1 MSPSLTILCDGLFY
15 FPNTKSVYL
24 HLNKNEKF
32 RKYCQIR
39 YFFGII
45 TLERNFAKTKGGILL
60 KQAKA
65 ILIALF
71 LGLVVGLTLNLAAPS
86 IFEPLNQYVF
96 NPIGQLFIRLIKML
110 VVPVVFISIVLGA
123 AGLGD
128 PKQLGRIGLKSISF
142 FLVTTAVAISIAVT
156 FALIIKPGAGGN
168 FKTEGLKY
176 EGAKTETSFVDTLLN
191 IVPDNPAKAMADG
204 NMLQIIAFAVLIGLG
219 IAILGKRVQGI
230 HSLLEQGN
238 ELMMY
243 LVNLVMKLAPIGT
256 FGLLA
261 SSVGKM
267 GLAGVAAMFKYMIV
281 VMLVLIIH
289 GVFVYGG
296 LLKVLAKESIVRFF
310 KHFGPVMAIGFSTSS
325 SNASL
330 PFAMKT
336 AQDKLGVPKA
346 ISSFVQPLGATI
358 NMDGTAI
365 MQGVATVFIAQVYGV
380 ELTLPQLAM
389 VVLTAVLASIGT
401 AGVPGVGLVM
411 LTMVLNQVNLPVEGI
426 ALIIGI
432 DRILDMSRTAVNIS
446 GDAIC
451 AMIVAKSEEK
461 YNTDQSAAS

>member
-1 MSPSLTILCDGLFY
+1 MNLESNF
-15 FPNTKSVYL
+15 TKT
-24 HLNKNEKF
+24 N
-32 RKYCQIR
+32 
-39 YFFGII
+39 
-45 TLERNFAKTKGGILL
+45 
-60 KQAKA
+60 A

-86 IFEPLNQYVF
+86 IFEPLNQYAF
-96 NPIGQLFIRLIKML
+96 NPLGQLFIRLIKML
-110 VVPVVFISIVLGA
+110 VVPVVFISIVLWA

-156 FALIIKPGAGGN
+156 FALIIKRGAGGN
-168 FKTEGLKY
+168 FKTDGLKY

-204 NMLQIIAFAVLIGLG
+204 NMLQIIAFAALIGLG
-219 IAILGKRVQGI
+219 LAVLGKPVQGV

-267 GLAGVAAMFKYMIV
+267 GLAGVVAMFKYMIV

-296 LLKVLAKESIVRFF
+296 LLKVLAKESIIRFF

-336 AQDKLGVPKA
+336 AQEKLGVPKA

-389 VVLTAVLASIGT
+389 LVLTAVLASIGT

>member
-1 MSPSLTILCDGLFY
+1 MNLESNF
-15 FPNTKSVYL
+15 TK
-24 HLNKNEKF
+24 
-32 RKYCQIR
+32 
-39 YFFGII
+39 
-45 TLERNFAKTKGGILL
+45 T
-60 KQAKA
+60 KA

-86 IFEPLNQYVF
+86 IFEPLNQYAF
-96 NPIGQLFIRLIKML
+96 NPLGQLFIRLIEML

-123 AGLGD
+123 AGLED

-168 FKTEGLKY
+168 FKTDGLKY

-204 NMLQIIAFAVLIGLG
+204 NMLQIIAFAALIGLG
-219 IAILGKRVQGI
+219 LAVLGKRVQGV

-296 LLKVLAKESIVRFF
+296 LLKVLAKESIIRFF

-336 AQDKLGVPKA
+336 
-346 ISSFVQPLGATI
+346 
-358 NMDGTAI
+358 
-365 MQGVATVFIAQVYGV
+365 AQVYGV

>member
-1 MSPSLTILCDGLFY
+1 MNLESNF
-15 FPNTKSVYL
+15 TK
-24 HLNKNEKF
+24 
-32 RKYCQIR
+32 
-39 YFFGII
+39 
-45 TLERNFAKTKGGILL
+45 T
-60 KQAKA
+60 KA

-86 IFEPLNQYVF
+86 IFEPLNQYAF
-96 NPIGQLFIRLIKML
+96 NPLGQLFIRLIKML
-110 VVPVVFISIVLGA
+110 VVPVVFISIVLWA

-156 FALIIKPGAGGN
+156 FALIIKRGAGGN
-168 FKTEGLKY
+168 FKTDGLKY

-191 IVPDNPAKAMADG
+191 IVPDNPAKTMADG
-204 NMLQIIAFAVLIGLG
+204 NMLQIIAFAALIGLG
-219 IAILGKRVQGI
+219 LAVLGKPVQGV

-267 GLAGVAAMFKYMIV
+267 GLAGVVAMFKYMIV

-296 LLKVLAKESIVRFF
+296 LLKVLAKESIIRFF

-336 AQDKLGVPKA
+336 AQEKLGVPKA

>member
-1 MSPSLTILCDGLFY
+1 M
-15 FPNTKSVYL
+15 N
-24 HLNKNEKF
+24 
-32 RKYCQIR
+32 
-39 YFFGII
+39 
-45 TLERNFAKTKGGILL
+45 LESNFTKTKGGFLS
-60 KQAKA
+60 KQTKA
-65 ILIALF
+65 ILIELF

-86 IFEPLNQYVF
+86 IFEPLNQYAF
-96 NPIGQLFIRLIKML
+96 NPLGQLFIRLIKML

-168 FKTEGLKY
+168 FKTDGLKY

-204 NMLQIIAFAVLIGLG
+204 NMLQIIVFAALIGLG
-219 IAILGKRVQGI
+219 LAVLGKRVQGV

-296 LLKVLAKESIVRFF
+296 LLKVLAKESIIRFF

-336 AQDKLGVPKA
+336 AQEKLGVPKA

-432 DRILDMSRTAVNIS
+432 NRILDMSRTAVNIS

>member
-1 MSPSLTILCDGLFY
+1 MNLESNF
-15 FPNTKSVYL
+15 TK
-24 HLNKNEKF
+24 
-32 RKYCQIR
+32 
-39 YFFGII
+39 
-45 TLERNFAKTKGGILL
+45 T
-60 KQAKA
+60 KA

-86 IFEPLNQYVF
+86 IFEPLNQYAF
-96 NPIGQLFIRLIKML
+96 NPLGQLFIRLIEML

-123 AGLGD
+123 AGLED

-168 FKTEGLKY
+168 FKTDGLKY

-204 NMLQIIAFAVLIGLG
+204 NMLQIIAFAALIGLG
-219 IAILGKRVQGI
+219 LAVLGKRVQGV

-296 LLKVLAKESIVRFF
+296 LLKVLAKESIIRFF

-336 AQDKLGVPKA
+336 AQEKLGVPKA

>member
-1 MSPSLTILCDGLFY
+1 MWWSILFSKHKISLSTL
-15 FPNTKSVYL
+15 KQ
-24 HLNKNEKF
+24 KNEKF

-45 TLERNFAKTKGGILL
+45 TLERNFTKTKGGILL
-60 KQAKA
+60 KQTKA

-96 NPIGQLFIRLIKML
+96 NPSGQLFIRLIKML

-142 FLVTTAVAISIAVT
+142 FLITTALAISIAVT

>member
-1 MSPSLTILCDGLFY
+1 M
-15 FPNTKSVYL
+15 N
-24 HLNKNEKF
+24 
-32 RKYCQIR
+32 
-39 YFFGII
+39 
-45 TLERNFAKTKGGILL
+45 LESNFTKTKGGFLS
-60 KQAKA
+60 KQTKA

-86 IFEPLNQYVF
+86 IFEPLNQYAF
-96 NPIGQLFIRLIKML
+96 NPLGQLFIRLIKML

-168 FKTEGLKY
+168 FKTDGLKY

-191 IVPDNPAKAMADG
+191 IVPDNPAKAMVDG
-204 NMLQIIAFAVLIGLG
+204 NMLQIIAFAALIGLG
-219 IAILGKRVQGI
+219 LAVLGKRVQGV

-296 LLKVLAKESIVRFF
+296 LLKVLAKESIIRFF

-330 PFAMKT
+330 PFTMKT
-336 AQDKLGVPKA
+336 AQEKLGVPKA

-451 AMIVAKSEEK
+451 AMIVANSEEK

>member
-1 MSPSLTILCDGLFY
+1 M
-15 FPNTKSVYL
+15 
-24 HLNKNEKF
+24 
-32 RKYCQIR
+32 
-39 YFFGII
+39 
-45 TLERNFAKTKGGILL
+45 
-60 KQAKA
+60 KQTKA

-71 LGLVVGLTLNLAAPS
+71 LGLVVGLTLNLVAPS

-267 GLAGVAAMFKYMIV
+267 GLAGVVAMFKYMIV

-289 GVFVYGG
+289 GVFVYGD

-461 YNTDQSAAS
+461 YNTDQSARS

>member
-1 MSPSLTILCDGLFY
+1 MNLESNF
-15 FPNTKSVYL
+15 TKT
-24 HLNKNEKF
+24 N
-32 RKYCQIR
+32 
-39 YFFGII
+39 
-45 TLERNFAKTKGGILL
+45 
-60 KQAKA
+60 A

-86 IFEPLNQYVF
+86 IFEPLNQYAF
-96 NPIGQLFIRLIKML
+96 NPLGQLFIRLIKML
-110 VVPVVFISIVLGA
+110 VVPVVFISIVLWA

-156 FALIIKPGAGGN
+156 FALIIKRGAGGN
-168 FKTEGLKY
+168 FKTDGLKY

-204 NMLQIIAFAVLIGLG
+204 NMLQIIAFAALIGLG
-219 IAILGKRVQGI
+219 LAVLGKPVQGV

-256 FGLLA
+256 FELLA

-267 GLAGVAAMFKYMIV
+267 GLAGVVAMFKYMIV

-296 LLKVLAKESIVRFF
+296 LLKVLAKESIIRFF

-336 AQDKLGVPKA
+336 AQEKLGVPKA

>member
-1 MSPSLTILCDGLFY
+1 M
-15 FPNTKSVYL
+15 
-24 HLNKNEKF
+24 
-32 RKYCQIR
+32 
-39 YFFGII
+39 
-45 TLERNFAKTKGGILL
+45 
-60 KQAKA
+60 KQTKA

-96 NPIGQLFIRLIKML
+96 NPIGQLIIRLIKML

>member
-1 MSPSLTILCDGLFY
+1 M
-15 FPNTKSVYL
+15 
-24 HLNKNEKF
+24 
-32 RKYCQIR
+32 
-39 YFFGII
+39 
-45 TLERNFAKTKGGILL
+45 
-60 KQAKA
+60 KQTKA
-65 ILIALF
+65 ILVALF
-71 LGLVVGLTLNLAAPS
+71 LGLIVGLTLNLAAPS
-86 IFEPLNQYVF
+86 IFEPLNQYAF
-96 NPIGQLFIRLIKML
+96 NPLGQLFIRLIKML

-168 FKTEGLKY
+168 FKTDGLKY
-176 EGAKTETSFVDTLLN
+176 EGAKTKTSFVDTLLN

-204 NMLQIIAFAVLIGLG
+204 NMLQIIAFAALIGLG
-219 IAILGKRVQGI
+219 LAVLGKRVQGV

-296 LLKVLAKESIVRFF
+296 LLKVLAKESIIRFF

-336 AQDKLGVPKA
+336 AQEKLGVPKA

-461 YNTDQSAAS
+461 YNTDQSAVS

>member
-1 MSPSLTILCDGLFY
+1 M
-15 FPNTKSVYL
+15 N
-24 HLNKNEKF
+24 
-32 RKYCQIR
+32 
-39 YFFGII
+39 
-45 TLERNFAKTKGGILL
+45 LESNFTKTKGGFLS
-60 KQAKA
+60 KQTKA

-86 IFEPLNQYVF
+86 IFEPLNQYAF
-96 NPIGQLFIRLIKML
+96 NPLGQLFIRLIKML

-142 FLVTTAVAISIAVT
+142 FLVTTAVAISITVT

-168 FKTEGLKY
+168 FKTDGLKY

-191 IVPDNPAKAMADG
+191 IVPDNPAKAMVDG
-204 NMLQIIAFAVLIGLG
+204 NMLQIIAFAALIGLG
-219 IAILGKRVQGI
+219 LAVLGKRVQGV

-296 LLKVLAKESIVRFF
+296 LLKVLAKESIIRFF

-330 PFAMKT
+330 PFTMKT
-336 AQDKLGVPKA
+336 AQEKLGVPKA

-451 AMIVAKSEEK
+451 AMIVANSEEK

>member
-1 MSPSLTILCDGLFY
+1 M
-15 FPNTKSVYL
+15 
-24 HLNKNEKF
+24 
-32 RKYCQIR
+32 
-39 YFFGII
+39 
-45 TLERNFAKTKGGILL
+45 
-60 KQAKA
+60 KQTKA

-96 NPIGQLFIRLIKML
+96 NTIGQLFIRLIKML

-296 LLKVLAKESIVRFF
+296 LLKILAKESIVRFF

>member
-1 MSPSLTILCDGLFY
+1 M
-15 FPNTKSVYL
+15 N
-24 HLNKNEKF
+24 
-32 RKYCQIR
+32 
-39 YFFGII
+39 
-45 TLERNFAKTKGGILL
+45 LESNFTKTKGGFLS
-60 KQAKA
+60 KQTKA

-86 IFEPLNQYVF
+86 IFEPLNQYAF
-96 NPIGQLFIRLIKML
+96 NPLGQLFIRLIKML

-142 FLVTTAVAISIAVT
+142 FLVTTAVAVAISIAVT

-168 FKTEGLKY
+168 FKTDGLKY

-204 NMLQIIAFAVLIGLG
+204 NMLQIIAFAALIGLG
-219 IAILGKRVQGI
+219 LAVLGKRVQGV

-296 LLKVLAKESIVRFF
+296 LLKVLAKESIIRFF

-336 AQDKLGVPKA
+336 AQEKLGVPKA

>member
-1 MSPSLTILCDGLFY
+1 M
-15 FPNTKSVYL
+15 
-24 HLNKNEKF
+24 
-32 RKYCQIR
+32 
-39 YFFGII
+39 
-45 TLERNFAKTKGGILL
+45 
-60 KQAKA
+60 KQTKA

-86 IFEPLNQYVF
+86 IFEPLNQYAF
-96 NPIGQLFIRLIKML
+96 NPLGQLFIRLIKML

-168 FKTEGLKY
+168 FKTDGLKY

-204 NMLQIIAFAVLIGLG
+204 NMLQIIAFAALIGLG
-219 IAILGKRVQGI
+219 LAVLGKRVQGV

-296 LLKVLAKESIVRFF
+296 LLKVLAKESIIRFF

-336 AQDKLGVPKA
+336 AQEKLGVPKA

-401 AGVPGVGLVM
+401 AGVPGVRLVM

-451 AMIVAKSEEK
+451 AMIVANSEEK

>member
-1 MSPSLTILCDGLFY
+1 M
-15 FPNTKSVYL
+15 N
-24 HLNKNEKF
+24 
-32 RKYCQIR
+32 
-39 YFFGII
+39 
-45 TLERNFAKTKGGILL
+45 LESDFTKTKGGFLS
-60 KQAKA
+60 KQTKA

-86 IFEPLNQYVF
+86 IFEPLNQYAF
-96 NPIGQLFIRLIKML
+96 NPLGQLFIRLIKML

-168 FKTEGLKY
+168 FKTDGLKY

-204 NMLQIIAFAVLIGLG
+204 NMLQIIAFSALIGLG
-219 IAILGKRVQGI
+219 LAVLGKRVQGV

-296 LLKVLAKESIVRFF
+296 LLKVLAKESIIRFF

-336 AQDKLGVPKA
+336 AQEKLGVPKA

>member
-1 MSPSLTILCDGLFY
+1 M
-15 FPNTKSVYL
+15 
-24 HLNKNEKF
+24 
-32 RKYCQIR
+32 
-39 YFFGII
+39 
-45 TLERNFAKTKGGILL
+45 
-60 KQAKA
+60 KQTKA

-71 LGLVVGLTLNLAAPS
+71 LGLVVGLTLNLTAPS

-96 NPIGQLFIRLIKML
+96 NPLGQLFIRLIKML
-110 VVPVVFISIVLGA
+110 VVPIVFISIVLGA

-156 FALIIKPGAGGN
+156 FALIIQPGSGGN

-238 ELMMY
+238 ELMTY

-336 AQDKLGVPKA
+336 AQEKLGVPKA

-380 ELTLPQLAM
+380 ELTMSQLAI

>member
-1 MSPSLTILCDGLFY
+1 M
-15 FPNTKSVYL
+15 
-24 HLNKNEKF
+24 
-32 RKYCQIR
+32 
-39 YFFGII
+39 
-45 TLERNFAKTKGGILL
+45 
-60 KQAKA
+60 KQTKA
-65 ILIALF
+65 ILVALF

-86 IFEPLNQYVF
+86 IFEPLNQYAF
-96 NPIGQLFIRLIKML
+96 NPLGQLFIRLIKML

-168 FKTEGLKY
+168 FKTDGLKY

-204 NMLQIIAFAVLIGLG
+204 NMLQIIAFAALIGLG
-219 IAILGKRVQGI
+219 LAVLGKRVQGV

-267 GLAGVAAMFKYMIV
+267 GLAGVAAMFKYMLV

-296 LLKVLAKESIVRFF
+296 LLKVLAKESIIRFF

-336 AQDKLGVPKA
+336 AQEKLGVPKA

>member
-1 MSPSLTILCDGLFY
+1 MTILCDGLFY

-60 KQAKA
+60 KQTKA

-71 LGLVVGLTLNLAAPS
+71 LGLVVGLTLNLAAPF

-156 FALIIKPGAGGN
+156 FALIIKPGAGGS

>member
-1 MSPSLTILCDGLFY
+1 M
-15 FPNTKSVYL
+15 
-24 HLNKNEKF
+24 
-32 RKYCQIR
+32 
-39 YFFGII
+39 
-45 TLERNFAKTKGGILL
+45 
-60 KQAKA
+60 KQTKA
-65 ILIALF
+65 ILLALF

-86 IFEPLNQYVF
+86 IFDPLNQYVF
-96 NPIGQLFIRLIKML
+96 NPLGQLFIRLIKML

-156 FALIIKPGAGGN
+156 FALIIKPGSGGN

-204 NMLQIIAFAVLIGLG
+204 NMLQIIAFAVLIGLGIAILGKRVQG

-336 AQDKLGVPKA
+336 AQEKLGVPKA

-380 ELTLPQLAM
+380 ELTVTQLAV

>member
-1 MSPSLTILCDGLFY
+1 M
-15 FPNTKSVYL
+15 
-24 HLNKNEKF
+24 
-32 RKYCQIR
+32 
-39 YFFGII
+39 
-45 TLERNFAKTKGGILL
+45 
-60 KQAKA
+60 KQTRA

-86 IFEPLNQYVF
+86 IFEPLNQYAF
-96 NPIGQLFIRLIKML
+96 NPLGQLFIRLIKML

-168 FKTEGLKY
+168 FKTDGLKY

-204 NMLQIIAFAVLIGLG
+204 NMLQIIAFAALIGLG
-219 IAILGKRVQGI
+219 LAVLGKRVQGV

-296 LLKVLAKESIVRFF
+296 LLKVLAKESIIRFF

-336 AQDKLGVPKA
+336 AQEKLGVPKA

>member
-1 MSPSLTILCDGLFY
+1 M
-15 FPNTKSVYL
+15 N
-24 HLNKNEKF
+24 
-32 RKYCQIR
+32 
-39 YFFGII
+39 
-45 TLERNFAKTKGGILL
+45 LESNFTKTKGGFLF
-60 KQAKA
+60 KQTKA

-86 IFEPLNQYVF
+86 IFEPLNQYAF
-96 NPIGQLFIRLIKML
+96 NPLGQLFIRLIKML

-128 PKQLGRIGLKSISF
+128 PEQLGRIGLKSISF
-142 FLVTTAVAISIAVT
+142 FLVTTAIAISIAVT

-168 FKTEGLKY
+168 FKTDGLKY

-204 NMLQIIAFAVLIGLG
+204 NMLQIIAFAALIGLG
-219 IAILGKRVQGI
+219 LAVLGKRVQGV

-296 LLKVLAKESIVRFF
+296 LLKVLAKESIIRFF

-336 AQDKLGVPKA
+336 AQEKLGVPKA

>member
-1 MSPSLTILCDGLFY
+1 MNLESNF
-15 FPNTKSVYL
+15 TK
-24 HLNKNEKF
+24 
-32 RKYCQIR
+32 
-39 YFFGII
+39 
-45 TLERNFAKTKGGILL
+45 T
-60 KQAKA
+60 KA

-86 IFEPLNQYVF
+86 IFEPLNQYAF
-96 NPIGQLFIRLIKML
+96 NPLGQLFIRLIEML

-123 AGLGD
+123 AGLED

-168 FKTEGLKY
+168 FKTDGLKY

-204 NMLQIIAFAVLIGLG
+204 NMLQIIAFAALIGLVL
-219 IAILGKRVQGI
+219 AVLGKRVQGV

-296 LLKVLAKESIVRFF
+296 LLKVLAKESIIRFF

-336 AQDKLGVPKA
+336 AQEKLGVPKA

-451 AMIVAKSEEK
+451 AMIVANSEEK

>member
-1 MSPSLTILCDGLFY
+1 M
-15 FPNTKSVYL
+15 N
-24 HLNKNEKF
+24 
-32 RKYCQIR
+32 
-39 YFFGII
+39 
-45 TLERNFAKTKGGILL
+45 LESNFTKTKGGFLS
-60 KQAKA
+60 KQTKA

-86 IFEPLNQYVF
+86 IFEPLNQYAF
-96 NPIGQLFIRLIKML
+96 NPLGQLFIRLIKML

-168 FKTEGLKY
+168 FKTDGLKY

-204 NMLQIIAFAVLIGLG
+204 NMLQIIVFAALIGLG
-219 IAILGKRVQGI
+219 LAVLGKRVQGV

-296 LLKVLAKESIVRFF
+296 LLKVLAKESIIRFF

-336 AQDKLGVPKA
+336 AQEKLGVPKA

-432 DRILDMSRTAVNIS
+432 NRILDMSRTAVNIS

>member
-1 MSPSLTILCDGLFY
+1 M
-15 FPNTKSVYL
+15 
-24 HLNKNEKF
+24 
-32 RKYCQIR
+32 
-39 YFFGII
+39 
-45 TLERNFAKTKGGILL
+45 
-60 KQAKA
+60 KQTKA
-65 ILIALF
+65 ILVALF
-71 LGLVVGLTLNLAAPS
+71 LGLIVGLTLNLAAPS
-86 IFEPLNQYVF
+86 IFEPLNQYAF
-96 NPIGQLFIRLIKML
+96 NPLGQLFIRLIKML

-168 FKTEGLKY
+168 FKTDGLKY

-204 NMLQIIAFAVLIGLG
+204 NMLQIIAFAALIGLG
-219 IAILGKRVQGI
+219 LAVLGKRVQGV

-296 LLKVLAKESIVRFF
+296 LLKVLAKESIIRFF

-336 AQDKLGVPKA
+336 AQEKLGVPKA

>member
-1 MSPSLTILCDGLFY
+1 M
-15 FPNTKSVYL
+15 
-24 HLNKNEKF
+24 
-32 RKYCQIR
+32 
-39 YFFGII
+39 
-45 TLERNFAKTKGGILL
+45 
-60 KQAKA
+60 KQTKA
-65 ILIALF
+65 ILLALF
-71 LGLVVGLTLNLAAPS
+71 LGLIVGLTLNLAAPS

-156 FALIIKPGAGGN
+156 FALIIKPGTGGN
-168 FKTEGLKY
+168 FKTDGLTY

-204 NMLQIIAFAVLIGLG
+204 NMLQIIAFAALIGLG
-219 IAILGKRVQGI
+219 LAVLGKRVQSI

-289 GVFVYGG
+289 GVFIYGG
-296 LLKVLAKESIVRFF
+296 LLKILAKESIIRFF

-336 AQDKLGVPKA
+336 AQEKLGVPKA
-346 ISSFVQPLGATI
+346 ISSFVQPL
-358 NMDGTAI
+358 MDGTAI

-380 ELTLPQLAM
+380 ELTLAQLAM

>member
-1 MSPSLTILCDGLFY
+1 M
-15 FPNTKSVYL
+15 
-24 HLNKNEKF
+24 
-32 RKYCQIR
+32 
-39 YFFGII
+39 
-45 TLERNFAKTKGGILL
+45 
-60 KQAKA
+60 KQTKA

-86 IFEPLNQYVF
+86 IFEPLNQFVF

-191 IVPDNPAKAMADG
+191 IVPDNPA
-204 NMLQIIAFAVLIGLG
+204 
-219 IAILGKRVQGI
+219 
-230 HSLLEQGN
+230 
-238 ELMMY
+238 
-243 LVNLVMKLAPIGT
+243 
-256 FGLLA
+256 
-261 SSVGKM
+261 
-267 GLAGVAAMFKYMIV
+267 
-281 VMLVLIIH
+281 
-289 GVFVYGG
+289 
-296 LLKVLAKESIVRFF
+296 
-310 KHFGPVMAIGFSTSS
+310 
-325 SNASL
+325 
-330 PFAMKT
+330 
-336 AQDKLGVPKA
+336 KA

>member
-1 MSPSLTILCDGLFY
+1 MNLESNF
-15 FPNTKSVYL
+15 TK
-24 HLNKNEKF
+24 
-32 RKYCQIR
+32 
-39 YFFGII
+39 
-45 TLERNFAKTKGGILL
+45 T
-60 KQAKA
+60 KA

-86 IFEPLNQYVF
+86 IFEPLNQYAF
-96 NPIGQLFIRLIKML
+96 NPLGQLFIRLIEML

-168 FKTEGLKY
+168 FKTDGLKY

-204 NMLQIIAFAVLIGLG
+204 NMLQIIAFAALIGLG
-219 IAILGKRVQGI
+219 LAVLGKRVQGV

-296 LLKVLAKESIVRFF
+296 LLKVLAKESIIRFF

-336 AQDKLGVPKA
+336 AQEKLGVPKA

>member
-1 MSPSLTILCDGLFY
+1 MWWSILFSKHKISLSTL
-15 FPNTKSVYL
+15 KQ
-24 HLNKNEKF
+24 KNEKF

-45 TLERNFAKTKGGILL
+45 TLERNFTKTKGGILL
-60 KQAKA
+60 KQTKA

-96 NPIGQLFIRLIKML
+96 NPSGQLFIRLIKML

-142 FLVTTAVAISIAVT
+142 FLITTAVAISIAVT

>member
-1 MSPSLTILCDGLFY
+1 M
-15 FPNTKSVYL
+15 
-24 HLNKNEKF
+24 
-32 RKYCQIR
+32 
-39 YFFGII
+39 
-45 TLERNFAKTKGGILL
+45 
-60 KQAKA
+60 KQTKA
-65 ILIALF
+65 ILLALF
-71 LGLVVGLTLNLAAPS
+71 LGLIVGLTLNLAAPS
-86 IFEPLNQYVF
+86 IFELLNQYVF

-156 FALIIKPGAGGN
+156 FALIIKPGTGGN
-168 FKTEGLKY
+168 FKTDGLTY

-204 NMLQIIAFAVLIGLG
+204 NMLQIIAFAALIGLG
-219 IAILGKRVQGI
+219 LAVLGKRVQGI

-289 GVFVYGG
+289 GVFIYGG
-296 LLKVLAKESIVRFF
+296 LLKILAKESIIRFF
-310 KHFGPVMAIGFSTSS
+310 KHFG
-325 SNASL
+325 
-330 PFAMKT
+330 
-336 AQDKLGVPKA
+336 
-346 ISSFVQPLGATI
+346 
-358 NMDGTAI
+358 
-365 MQGVATVFIAQVYGV
+365 
-380 ELTLPQLAM
+380 
-389 VVLTAVLASIGT
+389 
-401 AGVPGVGLVM
+401 
-411 LTMVLNQVNLPVEGI
+411 PVEGI

>member
-1 MSPSLTILCDGLFY
+1 M
-15 FPNTKSVYL
+15 
-24 HLNKNEKF
+24 
-32 RKYCQIR
+32 
-39 YFFGII
+39 
-45 TLERNFAKTKGGILL
+45 
-60 KQAKA
+60 
-65 ILIALF
+65 IALF

-86 IFEPLNQYVF
+86 IFEPLNQYAF
-96 NPIGQLFIRLIKML
+96 NPLGQLFIRLIKML

-168 FKTEGLKY
+168 FKTDGLKY

-204 NMLQIIAFAVLIGLG
+204 NMLQIIAFAALIGLG
-219 IAILGKRVQGI
+219 LAVLGKRVQGV

-296 LLKVLAKESIVRFF
+296 LLKVLAKESIIRFF

-336 AQDKLGVPKA
+336 AQEKLGVPKA